1 MCTAIS
7 PAGALAA
14 GLADGRLWMGFGGE
28 KSASPKPSG
37 KKRARKWNGLAEE
50 GEIVEKVADGPVV
63 AAAFIDAD
71 SLVISTLLGTIKG
84 FRIVRENDNELPR
97 IQEVWQKECE
107 NVEKVN
113 ALVVFGT
120 RVVIGGFAKDGKG
133 IIAIWDEQCNE
144 H

>member
-28 KSASPKPSG
+28 KSASPKPPG

-71 SLVISTLLGTIKG
+71 SAGHIHASGNHQG
-84 FRIVRENDNELPR
+84 FPNREGE
-97 IQEVWQKECE
+97 
-107 NVEKVN
+107 
-113 ALVVFGT
+113 
-120 RVVIGGFAKDGKG
+120 
-133 IIAIWDEQCNE
+133 
-144 H
+144 